1 MKIKHTLSALAL
13 AATMSMAL
21 SAPSFAAG
29 NIYDT
34 LNGDPQFSTLVSV
47 IDATGT
53 KHNYTSGD
61 RTVFAPTNAAFEAIK
76 GGYQD
81 MLGKTDRTNTQA
93 LLLYQII
100 PGKHTPESFAGKTT
114 TVSTL
119 QKAKVTITGVDGKL
133 HFGEDKFGA
142 TQAGPALIASNGVV
156 IPIDAFPVPVFDQAD
171 DNVPVPPSVFTKT
184 PLN

>member
-1 MKIKHTLSALAL
+1 MKIKHTLSALAF
-13 AATMSMAL
+13 AVTMAI
-21 SAPSFAAG
+21 AGPSFAAG

-34 LNGDPQFSTLVSV
+34 LKGDPQFSTLVSV
-47 IDATGT
+47 IDASGS
-53 KHNYTSGD
+53 KHNYTGGT

-100 PGKHTPESFAGKTT
+100 PGKHTPASLAGKTT
-114 TVSTL
+114 TVGTL
-119 QKAKVTITGVDGKL
+119 QKTKVTISGADGAL
-133 HFGEDKFGA
+133 RYGDDKYGA
-142 TQAGPALIASNGVV
+142 TQAGAALNASNGVI
-156 IPIDAFPVPVFDQAD
+156 IPIDAFPVPVFETGD
-171 DNVPVPPSVFTKT
+171 DGVPVPAPVTTRT